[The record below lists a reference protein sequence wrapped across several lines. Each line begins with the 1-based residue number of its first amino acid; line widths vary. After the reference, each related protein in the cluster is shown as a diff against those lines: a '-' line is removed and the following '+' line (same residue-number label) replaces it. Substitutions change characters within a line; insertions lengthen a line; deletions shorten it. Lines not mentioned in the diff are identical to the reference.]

1 MRPVGESARMKDLQ
15 PLLRDKGMLFSD
27 ELGIAVAREPF
38 RWLVAAI
45 LFGRRISASIAKRTY
60 KALAR
65 RRLLTPRAILRAGRD
80 ELIEAMGEGG
90 YVRYDNMTS
99 DFLIGLSQRLLDEYG
114 GKVDAIHDRAATSAD
129 LERALLAFKGVGPV
143 TLNIFLRELRG
154 VWAKADPPLSEL
166 AVDAGKAFGL
176 VTSSDPVRALAQL
189 KALWQRASVPGYDLR
204 HLEAALVR
212 AGLERRHRQPRRS

>member
-1 MRPVGESARMKDLQ
+1 MRLGEKSAGVKDLQ
-15 PLLRDKGMLFSD
+15 PLLREKGRLFSD
-27 ELGIAVAREPF
+27 DLGIAVAREPF
-38 RWLVAAI
+38 PWLVAAI
-45 LFGRRISASIAKRTY
+45 LFGHRISATIAKRTY

-65 RRLLTPRAILRAGRD
+65 RHLLTPRAILRAGRD

-114 GKVDAIHDRAATSAD
+114 GKAETIHNRAATSAD

-154 VWAKADPPLSEL
+154 VWAKADPPLSKL
-166 AVDAGKAFGL
+166 AVDAARAFGL
-176 VTSSDPVRALAQL
+176 ITSSDPVRALAQL

-212 AGLERRHRQPRRS
+212 AGLERRHRQPRRT